1 MAAPKPDLI
10 PRLRAIAMD
19 MWMFLRLFYQEIVRG
34 DVLLRAPGLAYS
46 TLASIVPILAI
57 LLAVLS
63 TSAFKERQEEVF
75 DALASKLVL
84 TSDLNESWMPG
95 DSDDFSQQ
103 DRYKDIFRENVK
115 PVAEKMGAVGIGGGL
130 ALLVTAFLLFRT
142 IEQAFNAIWRVQGE
156 RPFFTRLAI
165 TTSLIVWA
173 PVLLVGSIS
182 LASHLQ
188 DWPILG
194 GYIVPALFTTAAFT
208 GFFMV
213 MPYVRVRFFC
223 ALAGGALAAFVW
235 ELTKLLFLVYI
246 SRLVHYSEVYGTLGL
261 LPMLLLWLYLNWVVI
276 LSGAAFACCLQQR
289 EALDREWEQR
299 RRAAKASGG
308 NGVGDCDPLAPPQ
321 PTLVLATAIAVA
333 QLFRN
338 PCPQGIRVSRLASA
352 LEVDFALAKS
362 AAERLVAGGVL
373 VRVAPVEG
381 TPLSKSEDPGYVPA
395 CETSACKIPAVL
407 LAAYTEA
414 HAANGRNAV
423 WVRAS
428 ELADAFSKAGANGK
442 FASVTLADLADGK
455 KTPEHA

>member
-1 MAAPKPDLI
+1 MAAPTSGL
-10 PRLRAIAMD
+10 RFRAID
-19 MWMFLRLFYQEIVRG
+19 SWKFIRLFYQEVARG

-84 TSDLNESWMPG
+84 TSDLNESWMP
-95 DSDDFSQQ
+95 SDDFSQQ

-115 PVAEKMGAVGIGGGL
+115 PIAEKMGAVGIGGGL

-182 LASHLQ
+182 LSNHLQ

-235 ELTKLLFLVYI
+235 ELTKLFFLIYI

-289 EALDREWEQR
+289 EALDREWEHR
-299 RRAAKASGG
+299 RRAAKAAEI
-308 NGVGDCDPLAPPQ
+308 NGVVVDAEPLAPPQ
-321 PTLVLATAIAVA
+321 PTLVLAAAIAVA

-338 PCPQGIRVSRLASA
+338 PCPEGIRASKIA
-352 LEVDFALAKS
+352 STLEVDFALAKS

-381 TPLSKSEDPGYVPA
+381 VVLSKAEDTGYVPA
-395 CETSACKIPAVL
+395 CETSACNLTTLL
-407 LAAYTEA
+407 LAAFMDK
-414 HAANGRNAV
+414 HAADGRNEL

-428 ELADAFSKAGANGK
+428 HLADEFSKAGANGRL
-442 FASVTLADLADGK
+442 AAITLAELADGAK
-455 KTPEHA
+455 SAVIAS